1 MKKLLKIKVWLPIL
15 LVGIGL
21 IIVTSTQQMARKEVM
36 FYKHEVPPPVGEERK
51 APPEGEKRTGPPVG
65 EKKREVPPPQT
76 PGAPSLQTNISTL
89 GVIATILGTI
99 LGILRAVIEIIKLF
113 KKSPAHPADP

>member
-21 IIVTSTQQMARKEVM
+21 IVVTSTQQMARKEVTS
-36 FYKHEVPPPVGEERK
+36 YRYEIPRGAEGERKTPPEGERRVRPPVGERK
-51 APPEGEKRTGPPVG
+51 GG
-65 EKKREVPPPQT
+65 VPPPQT
-76 PGAPSLQTNISTL
+76 PRAPSIEINASSL

-99 LGILRAVIEIIKLF
+99 LGILRAIIEVIKLF
-113 KKSPAHPADP
+113 KRSPTAPAGT